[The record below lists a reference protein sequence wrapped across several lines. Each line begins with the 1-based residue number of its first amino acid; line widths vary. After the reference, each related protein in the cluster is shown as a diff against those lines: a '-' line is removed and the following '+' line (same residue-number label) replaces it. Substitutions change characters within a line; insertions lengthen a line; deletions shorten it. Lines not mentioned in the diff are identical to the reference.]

1 MSTGQSRPERDR
13 GSSGRPAPA
22 ARTRN
27 PRAILIPGVLWRLR
41 KRAGRGSPACSISS
55 WRTRWNSGQSS
66 PTLPPESPVGAPA
79 PVRPELTAGI
89 AAGAGVGMVNMLLG
103 GRFAEIPFGAFAP
116 RGRADQ
122 PQHPCSGPGR
132 QVVAIP
138 NEPSALG
145 RGSARCDSGR
155 QVSAVDLPAEGARR
169 TEAVPGA

>member
-1 MSTGQSRPERDR
+1 MAATKTCRTRLAGVLDLLVADAVELGAELAD
-13 GSSGRPAPA
+13 PA
-22 ARTRN
+22 A
-27 PRAILIPGVLWRLR
+27 
-41 KRAGRGSPACSISS
+41 
-55 WRTRWNSGQSS
+55 
-66 PTLPPESPVGAPA
+66 ESPVGAPA

>member
-1 MSTGQSRPERDR
+1 MRAASVSVRVR
-13 GSSGRPAPA
+13 GDSKNVHGAAAGFDHEQAVQPLELGAELADPA
-22 ARTRN
+22 A
-27 PRAILIPGVLWRLR
+27 
-41 KRAGRGSPACSISS
+41 
-55 WRTRWNSGQSS
+55 
-66 PTLPPESPVGAPA
+66 ESPVGAPA

-122 PQHPCSGPGR
+122 PQHTCSGPGR